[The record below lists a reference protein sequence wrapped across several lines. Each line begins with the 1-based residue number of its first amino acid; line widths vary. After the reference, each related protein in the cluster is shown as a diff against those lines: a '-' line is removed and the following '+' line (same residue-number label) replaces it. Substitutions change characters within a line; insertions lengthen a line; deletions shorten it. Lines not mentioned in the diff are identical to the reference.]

1 MNTLFFIL
9 MSNYSI
15 DSQCFTDSLSPLQI
29 AQCFQ
34 DSGSY
39 YYDRNSRRSFT
50 GLDSAAFYY
59 QRAGLRD
66 KQAICLQ
73 NAGFVLQ
80 EKFNQVD
87 AALRYTNQAIAIW
100 RDLNSTVNEANLL
113 KYKGL
118 LFTFLKNYE
127 AADTAILKAEQ
138 LFSLQKNPYGVAVC
152 WLDRAVLFQKQ
163 QLLDS
168 AATYAVRA
176 KTFWQ
181 TKLDTGRIF
190 NINNFL
196 FNLHSNV
203 ELILENET
211 LLKDKKLYWKDIC
224 NFYQNCI
231 GFYNKH
237 LQIEKVH
244 LYEKRLTNYRQTCRA
259 SGIAID

>member
-9 MSNYSI
+9 ISSYSI
-15 DSQCFTDSLSPLQI
+15 DYQCFTDSLTPLQI
-29 AQCFQ
+29 AKRFQ

-39 YYDRNSRRSFT
+39 YYDRNPRRSFT
-50 GLDSAAFYY
+50 DLDSAAFYY
-59 QRAGLRD
+59 QRADLRD

-87 AALRYTNQAIAIW
+87 SALRYTNQAIAIW
-100 RDLNSTVNEANLL
+100 RDLNSPVNEANLL

-127 AADTAILKAEQ
+127 AADTAILKAEE

-152 WLDRAVLFQKQ
+152 WFDRAVLFQKQ

-168 AATYAVRA
+168 SATYAIRA
-176 KTFWQ
+176 KAFWQ
-181 TKLDTGRIF
+181 TKQDTGRIF
-190 NINNFL
+190 NINNLL
-196 FNLHSNV
+196 FNLNPNV
-203 ELILENET
+203 LLIQENER
-211 LLKDKKLYWKDIC
+211 LLQAKKVYWKDIY

-231 GFYNKH
+231 DFYNKQ
-237 LQIEKVH
+237 LQVEKAH
-244 LYEKRLTNYRQTCRA
+244 LYEKRLMDYQQACRA
-259 SGIAID
+259 NGIAID